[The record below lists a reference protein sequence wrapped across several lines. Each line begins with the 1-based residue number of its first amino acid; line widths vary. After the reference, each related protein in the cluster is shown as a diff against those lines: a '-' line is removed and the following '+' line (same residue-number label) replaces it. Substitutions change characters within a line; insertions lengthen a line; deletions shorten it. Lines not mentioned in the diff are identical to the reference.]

1 MWGDVPRPK
10 PSYYLSRMRTRLPLS
25 ILMAVLLLAACHKAP
40 PKQVTLGAAFK
51 TLPLPPDGQT
61 LVTEGGAEAMQIV
74 TVTPMRPDSVLG
86 YYRMVLSADPFH
98 LMNERTVGKVTA
110 LYAEQD
116 NGPPIWV
123 TISPN
128 GTEGSQVILA
138 GAKDPNQP
146 DLDGKVKTAD
156 SSTST
161 PLPVKKP

>member
-1 MWGDVPRPK
+1 
-10 PSYYLSRMRTRLPLS
+10 MRIRLTFPL
-25 ILMAVLLLAACHKAP
+25 LAAVLFLAACHKAP
-40 PKQVTLGAAFK
+40 PKAVTLGAAFK
-51 TLPLPPDGQT
+51 TLPLPPQGQA
-61 LVTEGGAEAMQIV
+61 LVAEGGTEAMQIV

-86 YYRMVLSADPFH
+86 YYRFILSTDPFH
-98 LMNERTVGKVTA
+98 LLNERTVGKATA

-128 GTEGSQVILA
+128 GTDGSQVVLA

-146 DLDGKVKTAD
+146 ATGGKVNTAD
-156 SSTST
+156 SGVST

>member
-1 MWGDVPRPK
+1 MRIRPIFFMIVATT
-10 PSYYLSRMRTRLPLS
+10 LF
-25 ILMAVLLLAACHKAP
+25 AACHKAP

-61 LVTEGGAEAMQIV
+61 LVTEGGAEAMRVV
-74 TVTPMRPDSVLG
+74 TVTPWRPDSVLA
-86 YYRMVLSADPFH
+86 YYRMVLSTDPFH
-98 LMNERTVGKVTA
+98 LINERTVGKATA

-146 DLDGKVKTAD
+146 DGAGKVTTAD
-156 SSTST
+156 SGTST
-161 PLPVKKP
+161 PLPVKRP